1 MPKIKVPITVVK
13 NAKKALKNRTKFT
26 DPPMGRPGL
35 TTAKQ
40 LSQGFLEPNRE
51 KKAFSFLSRS
61 LKAQKMTPGK
71 RREVAINGWGGD
83 EMLKFLKKRR
93 KNKG

>member
-1 MPKIKVPITVVK
+1 MPKIKGPLSVQK
-13 NAKKALKNRTKFT
+13 NAKKALVKRYKFD
-26 DPPMGRPGL
+26 DPPMGKPGL

-40 LSQGFLEPNRE
+40 LSKGFLEPNRE
-51 KKAFSFLSRS
+51 KKAFSFLSRTI
-61 LKAQKMTPGK
+61 KAQKMTPGK

-93 KNKG
+93 KK

>member
-1 MPKIKVPITVVK
+1 MPKIKVPLSVQK
-13 NAKKALKNRTKFT
+13 HAKKALVNRNQFD
-26 DPPMGRPGL
+26 DPPMGKPGL
-35 TTAKQ
+35 TTARQ
-40 LSQGFLEPNRE
+40 LSKGFLEPNRE

-61 LKAQKMTPGK
+61 IKAQKMTPGK

-93 KNKG
+93 KK

>member
-1 MPKIKVPITVVK
+1 
-13 NAKKALKNRTKFT
+13 
-26 DPPMGRPGL
+26 MGKPGL

-40 LSQGFLEPNRE
+40 LSKGFLEPNRE

-61 LKAQKMTPGK
+61 IKAQKMTPGK

-93 KNKG
+93 KK

>member
-1 MPKIKVPITVVK
+1 MPKIKVPSSVQK
-13 NAKKALKNRTKFT
+13 NAKKALVNRNKFD
-26 DPPMGRPGL
+26 DPPMGKPGL
-35 TTAKQ
+35 TTARQ
-40 LSQGFLEPNRE
+40 LSKGFLDPNRE

-61 LKAQKMTPGK
+61 IKAQKMTPGK

-93 KNKG
+93 KK